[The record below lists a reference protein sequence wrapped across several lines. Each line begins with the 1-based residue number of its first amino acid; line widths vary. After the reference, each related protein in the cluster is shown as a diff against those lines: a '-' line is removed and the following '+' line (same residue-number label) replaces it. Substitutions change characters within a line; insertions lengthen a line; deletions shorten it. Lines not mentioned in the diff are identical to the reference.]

1 MNFPDLAYLS
11 IGKFGNQ
18 DIMLLS
24 QLNIGNGAK
33 LGMLPGLKNA
43 IQDDNISSQ

>member
-11 IGKFGNQ
+11 IGTFGYQ
-18 DIMLLS
+18 EIMLLS

-33 LGMLPGLKNA
+33 LGILPDLKNA
-43 IQDDNISSQ
+43 IFDSDVSSQ